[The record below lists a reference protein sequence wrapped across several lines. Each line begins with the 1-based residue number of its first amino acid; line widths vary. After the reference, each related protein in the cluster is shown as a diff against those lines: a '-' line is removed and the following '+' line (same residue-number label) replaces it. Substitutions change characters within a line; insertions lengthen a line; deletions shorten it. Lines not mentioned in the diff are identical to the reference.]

1 MLFSLQ
7 RPAFRPPDPQGGVK
21 NVWQIL
27 PGQRAGW
34 REFADSVRC
43 IQGQR
48 SNSNRSVIFLR
59 LKLGAL
65 TVYYIW

>member
-21 NVWQIL
+21 NVWKNL
-27 PGQRAGW
+27 LGQRPGW
-34 REFADSVRC
+34 REFADSVRS

-48 SNSNRSVIFLR
+48 SKSNRSVIFLR
-59 LKLGAL
+59 LVLGVL
-65 TVYYIW
+65 TVYYI